1 MDAQDVLNVVVI
13 GSIYTLFALGLTL
26 SWGVLNI
33 LNLAHGATF
42 MFGGLLAYLVTAART
57 QVDEAAEYA
66 PMRLLTAARRLG
78 AAMAE
83 RASPETVR
91 FVKGPLADMP
101 DLRRQLRAP

>member
-42 MFGGLLAYLVTAART
+42 MFGGPAGLPRDQGHRAVAVDRAA
-57 QVDEAAEYA
+57 
-66 PMRLLTAARRLG
+66 
-78 AAMAE
+78 
-83 RASPETVR
+83 
-91 FVKGPLADMP
+91 
-101 DLRRQLRAP
+101 DLDDRLRA